1 MATREEYLDIADQAL
16 REGDEATAMAAM
28 DEAEKLSSVAP
39 ASAAE
44 KPGVLSTLGAGFVRG
59 VEQVTGGA
67 LQRMAESRK
76 ARLDEQITML
86 ASGMQD
92 GSIPVTNENLA
103 KLDRMQSE
111 AVKLTQDLAGAQE
124 VEMSKRQEYAPY
136 SEQRPITSTVG
147 NIAGQMAAFPVPG
160 MQARLPAQM
169 IKGAIEG
176 GAIGYA
182 QPTIEGESA
191 QSAAAT
197 GAGIGGAAPAVLRP
211 ITQAAGG
218 AYRAIIGDVSGDAR
232 EAIGYASR
240 EGLPLMTSDV
250 VPPQTFAGK
259 SAQSLAEKIPVLGTG
274 VARAEQQIARE
285 GAVKSI
291 AEQYGIPSNEEI
303 FNSLNRKAD
312 KIANA
317 AGKRYKEIT
326 SSMEGVEIVPASTIS
341 TIDAQ
346 LARLNRPG
354 AIKNE
359 RLTNIL
365 QSVRDDISSGAQ
377 DINLLRENRTR
388 FREEIKGESMAI
400 NDTEQRIID
409 SVYNSMTDDI
419 TNAVKNTLGDS
430 VAASMKQ
437 ADAVWARE
445 ANEIK
450 KTKLKNIFNK
460 GQVKPEE
467 AAKMLFSNDES
478 EIKTLYSSL
487 DTVGRKNARAAIISR
502 AAERSEGNPD
512 KFINEMKKL
521 KNQQYVFF
529 RGDEGKDL
537 NGLIKYLDYSRE
549 AGKASVLT
557 PTGQSAL
564 QLGAPVA
571 VMADIGATQGLGTA
585 AFAGYAVLAKAY
597 ESPAVRNLMAKMASV
612 EKGSTAFEKLAAK
625 LESELNKAA
634 AVAPQANGEEQ

>member
-28 DEAEKLSSVAP
+28 DEAEKLSSA
-39 ASAAE
+39 AQTAAE
-44 KPGVLSTLGAGFVRG
+44 KPGVIPTLGAGFVRG

-76 ARLDEQITML
+76 ARLDEEITIL

-136 SEQRPITSTVG
+136 SEQRPIASTVG

-160 MQARLPAQM
+160 IQARLPVQM
-169 IKGAIEG
+169 AKGALEG
-176 GAIGYA
+176 GAIGYM
-182 QPTIEGESA
+182 QPTIEEEDA
-191 QSAAAT
+191 QSAATT
-197 GAGIGGAAPAVLRP
+197 GAAVGGAAPAVLRP
-211 ITQAAGG
+211 VAQAAGAG
-218 AYRAIIGDVSGDAR
+218 YRALTGEIPVDAR
-232 EAIGYASR
+232 QAIDYASR

-250 VPPQTFAGK
+250 TPPQTFAGK

-274 VARAEQQIARE
+274 VARAEQQLARE

-291 AEQYGIPSNEEI
+291 TEQYGVPSDEEI
-303 FNSLNRKAD
+303 FNSLTRKAD
-312 KIANA
+312 KISNA
-317 AGKRYKEIT
+317 AGKRYREIT
-326 SSMEGVEIVPASTIS
+326 SNMAGVEVVPSSTIS

-359 RLTNIL
+359 RLTRIL
-365 QSVRDDISSGAQ
+365 QSIKDDISSGAQ

-409 SVYNSMTDDI
+409 SVYNSMTYDI
-419 TNAVKNTLGDS
+419 TNAVKNTLGPGA
-430 VAASMKQ
+430 AASMRQ

-467 AAKMLFSNDES
+467 ASKMLFSNDRS
-478 EIKTLYSSL
+478 EIRTLYSSL
-487 DTVGRKNARAAIISR
+487 DTAGRKNARAAIINK
-502 AAERSEGNPD
+502 AAERSDGSPD
-512 KFINEMKKL
+512 AFLREMKKL
-521 KNQQYVFF
+521 REQQSVFF
-529 RGDEGKDL
+529 RGREGADL
-537 NGLIKYLDYSRE
+537 NGLIKYLDYTRE

-571 VMADIGATQGLGTA
+571 VMADIGTTGGAGTA
-585 AFAGYAVLAKAY
+585 GFAGYAILAKAY
-597 ESPAVRNLMAKMASV
+597 ESPAIRDLMARMSSV
-612 EKGSTAFEKLAAK
+612 QKGSTEFEKLAAK
-625 LESELNKAA
+625 LESELNRIATVSTTA
-634 AVAPQANGEEQ
+634 Q